1 MQASMTVNKPKPKF
15 SNRLTV
21 ILPVIILQITTF
33 FNAVTV
39 TELFFRANRKAET
52 YICRPV
58 TNSLY

>member
-33 FNAVTV
+33 FNAVT
-39 TELFFRANRKAET
+39 ELFFRANRKAET

>member
-33 FNAVTV
+33 FNAVT
-39 TELFFRANRKAET
+39 ELFFSANREAET
-52 YICRPV
+52 YICSPV